1 MGGCIRRLL
10 WFLPVFLFQAL
21 LHAEEERALKF
32 NKGPERPVVADVY
45 ENILSVA
52 ILESEIEATLTS
64 FGKAHPLSGELL
76 DKLKAKDP
84 QIYNQ
89 AKKIRSAF
97 KIEQGNNAFYLRG
110 FDSISLSQSLAGKR
124 VKCRILLIVI
134 RTKDVVSYLPLIRT
148 IQML

>member
-1 MGGCIRRLL
+1 MGGCIRRWL
-10 WFLPVFLFQAL
+10 WFLPIFLFQAF
-21 LHAEEERALKF
+21 LHAQEGQALQF
-32 NKGPERPVVADVY
+32 IKGPERPVTDNVY
-45 ENILSVA
+45 ENILSIA

-76 DKLKAKDP
+76 DKLRAKDR

-97 KIEQGNNAFYLRG
+97 KIEQGNNGFYLRG
-110 FDSISLSQSLAGKR
+110 FDSISLSQLRPGKR
-124 VKCRILLIVI
+124 VKCRIVLIVI
-134 RTKDVVSYLPLIRT
+134 RTKDAVSYLPLIRT